1 MGQLFLYLLL
11 LFSGGFCNTIE
22 SLGRAGQV
30 LAQLPIN
37 DNSNSNSNSAVSEV
51 IPTFYDLAISRLQS
65 KTDEVVTNV
74 WDSLNNKRK
83 LAQLSEN
90 GLATGVLKV
99 A

>member
-1 MGQLFLYLLL
+1 MGQLFLYLFL
-11 LFSGGFCNTIE
+11 LFSGGLCNTIE

-37 DNSNSNSNSAVSEV
+37 DDSTPNSAVSEV